1 VQLFTREWNLELPKL
16 LLTVQ
21 GGKAN
26 FELQPKLKKVKFPEI
41 FETRGEAEA
50 EQKAFNRSSAAHR
63 PTPSSCDPI
72 KGNYQRCENLFQFVL
87 CLSSLQKRRISS
99 RCGRGRRAKMFNVLN
114 LVDEKGRKNPKRALS
129 SDADDV
135 EGKVNKFKKFSNF
148 NDAFGTRSY
157 GNNETEAVEGSQQR
171 G

>member
-1 VQLFTREWNLELPKL
+1 VFIFAAKAKNL
-16 LLTVQ
+16 
-21 GGKAN
+21 
-26 FELQPKLKKVKFPEI
+26 
-41 FETRGEAEA
+41 
-50 EQKAFNRSSAAHR
+50 
-63 PTPSSCDPI
+63 
-72 KGNYQRCENLFQFVL
+72 
-87 CLSSLQKRRISS
+87 LSLWAWAGS
-99 RCGRGRRAKMFNVLN
+99 KMFNVLN